1 MTSPASAAVRVSS
14 GASLPLPPPGRRGAT
29 GFAVGQSVLLS
40 TKNIALKTPGVKKLL
55 PGAPEPKAPPPP
67 PPASAAAATSAAA
80 SSPAPR
86 CRCHRAPLLPP
97 PSLPPAP
104 QSVNSPLLVP
114 QRLPEAGPSRFR
126 SDSCS
131 CWAAAARA
139 ADSPA
144 SNRKV

>member
-29 GFAVGQSVLLS
+29 GFA
-40 TKNIALKTPGVKKLL
+40 
-55 PGAPEPKAPPPP
+55 
-67 PPASAAAATSAAA
+67 
-80 SSPAPR
+80 
-86 CRCHRAPLLPP
+86 
-97 PSLPPAP
+97 
-104 QSVNSPLLVP
+104 SVNSPLLVP